1 LYAVPPAADLAG
13 GAKLRYRGR
22 EEAAM
27 RTLTRIVVTLAV
39 VVCALAWSTAWAQQ
53 QTAEKPAVEASK
65 AWLELVDGGRY
76 AESWDAASTLF
87 RGAVTQENW
96 VKLMEGNRK
105 PLGKL
110 VSRTFG
116 TSKYMTSVPGGP
128 DGKYV
133 VVQYKTVFENKA
145 QAIETVTPMLDKD
158 GTWRVSGY
166 YIK

>member
-1 LYAVPPAADLAG
+1 
-13 GAKLRYRGR
+13 
-22 EEAAM
+22 M

-128 DGKYV
+128 DGEYV
-133 VVQYKTVFENKA
+133 AIEYKTAFEHKA
-145 QAIETVTPMLDKD
+145 DGLETVTPMLDTD

-166 YIK
+166 FMK